1 MRQIGVDDVT
11 YEKLVFAA
19 RVSGLTVAQVVR
31 QLTSATGGLIAGVAG
46 SAAAADDE
54 EVTVYVVYK
63 GVRVSG
69 ALDLSTERLR
79 ITEGPPTLAGRE
91 FRSPTQAAV
100 QTVKVLNPHR
110 ERPETN
116 GWRFWKDVSSDRIID
131 SLRRDLVR

>member
-1 MRQIGVDDVT
+1 VRQIGVDDVT
-11 YEKLVFAA
+11 YDKLVFAA
-19 RVSGLTVAQVVR
+19 RVSGLTVAEVVQ
-31 QLTSATGGLIAGVAG
+31 QLTSATGGLIAGVVG
-46 SAAAADDE
+46 PPAAADADGLS
-54 EVTVYVVYK
+54 VYVVYK

-79 ITEGPPTLAGRE
+79 ITEGPPTLAGRD

-100 QTVKVLNPHR
+100 ETVKVLNPHR

-131 SLRRDLVR
+131 SLRRDPVQ